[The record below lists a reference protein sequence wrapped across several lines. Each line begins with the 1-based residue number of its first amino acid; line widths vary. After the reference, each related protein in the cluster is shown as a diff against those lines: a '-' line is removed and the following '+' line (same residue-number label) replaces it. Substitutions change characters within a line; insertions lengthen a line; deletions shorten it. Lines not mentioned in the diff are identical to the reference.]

1 MDAVI
6 QVEASELTLR
16 TRYSCAEVITVK
28 GEAVIIPSAWVT
40 VLFDQLRL
48 IKESLWA
55 NAPNELQIN
64 YRII

>member
-6 QVEASELTLR
+6 QVEASELR
-16 TRYSCAEVITVK
+16 TVVTFAEVTIVRGK
-28 GEAVIIPSAWVT
+28 PIVPSSTWIT

-55 NAPNELQIN
+55 NAPNEAYLTT
-64 YRII
+64 R